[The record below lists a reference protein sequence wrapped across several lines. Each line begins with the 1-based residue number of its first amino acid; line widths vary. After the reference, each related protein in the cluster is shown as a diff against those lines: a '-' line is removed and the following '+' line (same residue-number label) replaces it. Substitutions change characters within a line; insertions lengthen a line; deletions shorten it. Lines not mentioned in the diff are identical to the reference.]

1 MGKALFLLISVFV
14 SLAILISGPAYAANK
29 NASILY
35 VSTVGTADVGG
46 SPLPGIVLTP
56 AGYTNVTTVTTMDDF
71 SAEWANR
78 GNYNV
83 LIFAY
88 HAFNDAAMAEWLGPE
103 VSNLEAWVNSGGIFL
118 GTAGRDAT
126 ELPIAAAFG
135 LTVSNP
141 GTGVDA
147 IVPLE
152 PGHPITEGIANG
164 ILDAST
170 SGDNT
175 PLNGEI
181 YDAPLPAW
189 ASVVTR
195 DSVGDV
201 TSVAGRYGNGI
212 LWLGAG
218 FEIQNMGSGG
228 DAEAS
233 MFVGYREIWENFM
246 DWATSGATA
255 VEPTSKLASTWGA
268 IKN

>member
-1 MGKALFLLISVFV
+1 MRKVLFLLISVFA
-14 SLAILISGPAYAANK
+14 SLAILISGPAYAVNK
-29 NASILY
+29 DASILY

-71 SAEWANR
+71 NAAWADR
-78 GNYNV
+78 GSYDV

-88 HAFNDAAMAEWLGPE
+88 HAFNDATMAEWLGPE
-103 VSNLEAWVNSGGIFL
+103 VSNLEAWVDSGGIFL
-118 GTAGRDAT
+118 GTAGRDPA

-135 LTVSNP
+135 LAVSNP
-141 GTGVDA
+141 GTGVNA
-147 IVPLE
+147 VVPLE
-152 PGHPITEGIANG
+152 PGHPITAGIG
-164 ILDAST
+164 DTIEST
-170 SGDNT
+170 GSDNT

-181 YDAPLPAW
+181 YDEPLPAW

-212 LWLGAG
+212 LWLGSG
-218 FEIQNMGSGG
+218 FEIQNMGSAG

-233 MFVGYREIWENFM
+233 TFVGYRELWENFL

-255 VEPTSKLASTWGA
+255 VEPASKLTSTWGA
-268 IKN
+268 IK